1 MKIETKRLII
11 NKFNMNDTAAWA
23 LIECDPKVRKFVN
36 NKVLTYGEAKSY
48 VLENIESYKTNGY
61 GRYAVRYKSNRKL
74 IGMCGFLNDELGI
87 DFGYRYSR
95 DTWGQGIGT
104 EAAQAISDY
113 GLNELALSSIIATVL
128 PENIASEKILIKLGF
143 IFDEETYFM
152 GKLCKK
158 YKIVN

>member
-1 MKIETKRLII
+1 MRIETKRLII
-11 NKFNMNDTAAWA
+11 NNFDTNDIPAWA

-61 GRYAVRYKSNRKL
+61 GRYAVRCKSNRKL
-74 IGMCGFLNDELGI
+74 IGMCGFLKDELRI

-104 EAAQAISDY
+104 EAAQAVIKY
-113 GLNELALSSIIATVL
+113 GLTEVALRSIVAAVL

-143 IFDEETYFM
+143 LFEEQTHFM

-158 YKIVN
+158 YKMSM

>member
-1 MKIETKRLII
+1 MRFETKRLII
-11 NKFNMNDTAAWA
+11 NKFYTNDISAWA

-36 NKVLTYGEAKSY
+36 NKVLTCGEAKSY
-48 VLENIESYKTNGY
+48 VLENIESYKTYGY

-74 IGMCGFLNDELGI
+74 IGMCGFLKDELGI

-104 EAAQAISDY
+104 EAAQAVIKY
-113 GLNELALSSIIATVL
+113 GLTKVALRSIVAAVL

-143 IFDEETYFM
+143 LFEEQTHFM

-158 YKIVN
+158 YKMSV

>member
-1 MKIETKRLII
+1 MRIETKRLII
-11 NKFNMNDTAAWA
+11 NKFDTNDIPAWA

-36 NKVLTYGEAKSY
+36 NKVLTYREAKSY

-74 IGMCGFLNDELGI
+74 IGMCGFLKDELGI

-104 EAAQAISDY
+104 EAAQAVIKY
-113 GLNELALSSIIATVL
+113 GLTEVALRSIVAAVL

-143 IFDEETYFM
+143 LFEEQIYLM

-158 YKIVN
+158 YKMSV

>member
-1 MKIETKRLII
+1 MRIETKRLII
-11 NKFNMNDTAAWA
+11 NKFDTNDISAWA

-74 IGMCGFLNDELGI
+74 IGMCGFLKDELGI
-87 DFGYRYSR
+87 DFGCRYSR
-95 DTWGQGIGT
+95 DIWGQGIGI
-104 EAAQAISDY
+104 EAAQAVIKY
-113 GLNELALSSIIATVL
+113 GLTKLALRSIVAAVL

-143 IFDEETYFM
+143 LFEEQTHFM

-158 YKIVN
+158 YKMSV

>member
-1 MKIETKRLII
+1 MRIETKRLII
-11 NKFNMNDTAAWA
+11 NKFDTNDISAWA

-48 VLENIESYKTNGY
+48 VLENIESYKTYGY
-61 GRYAVRYKSNRKL
+61 RRYAVRYKSNRKL
-74 IGMCGFLNDELGI
+74 IGMCGFLKDELGI

-104 EAAQAISDY
+104 EAAQAVIKY
-113 GLNELALSSIIATVL
+113 GLTKVALRSIVAAVL

-143 IFDEETYFM
+143 LFEEQTHFM

-158 YKIVN
+158 YKMSL

>member
-1 MKIETKRLII
+1 MRIETKRLII
-11 NKFNMNDTAAWA
+11 NKFDTNDISAWA

-74 IGMCGFLNDELGI
+74 IGMCGFLKDELGI
-87 DFGYRYSR
+87 DFGYRYSQ
-95 DTWGQGIGT
+95 DTWAQGIGT
-104 EAAQAISDY
+104 EAAQAVIKY
-113 GLNELALSSIIATVL
+113 GLTKMALRSIVAAVL

-143 IFDEETYFM
+143 LFEEQTHFM

-158 YKIVN
+158 YKISA

>member
-1 MKIETKRLII
+1 MRFETKRLII
-11 NKFNMNDTAAWA
+11 NKFYTNDISAWA

-48 VLENIESYKTNGY
+48 VLENIESYKTYGY

-74 IGMCGFLNDELGI
+74 IGMCGFLKDELGI

-95 DTWGQGIGT
+95 DTWGQGIGI
-104 EAAQAISDY
+104 EAAQAVIKY
-113 GLNELALSSIIATVL
+113 GLTKLALRSIVAAVL

-143 IFDEETYFM
+143 LFEEQTHFM

-158 YKIVN
+158 YKMSV

>member
-61 GRYAVRYKSNRKL
+61 GRYAVRHKSNRKL

-104 EAAQAISDY
+104 EAAQAVIKY
-113 GLNELALSSIIATVL
+113 GLTEVALRSIVAAVL
-128 PENIASEKILIKLGF
+128 PENTASEKILIKLGF
-143 IFDEETYFM
+143 LFEEQTHFM

-158 YKIVN
+158 YKMSM